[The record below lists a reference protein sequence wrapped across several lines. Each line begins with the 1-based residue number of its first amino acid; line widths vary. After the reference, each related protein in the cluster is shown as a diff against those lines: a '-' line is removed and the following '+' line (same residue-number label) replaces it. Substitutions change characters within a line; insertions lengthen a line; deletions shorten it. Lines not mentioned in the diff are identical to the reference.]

1 MPKIVQLRRMT
12 TAAAAAY
19 VGPVAE
25 CIVDLGSF
33 GIRVQDGA
41 TPGGFQ
47 TIQAANNLADLTD
60 KALARSNL
68 GLGSAALLN
77 ATTIAPID
85 NPNFTTNARVAGDD
99 VVTKTAA
106 QTLTTKTLTSP
117 ILITPAL
124 GTPASGLLTNCAG
137 LPVSTGIAG
146 LGTGIAAHLANGL
159 SAVNTATDHLLASK
173 RTGFVVAAG
182 GTQVVATP
190 QDTAGIIV
198 ISGQNA
204 VGFSTWFVGYD
215 NAAGFVGVVLL
226 GKAQAAGAVDT
237 ITAVGGNGAGNNNMT
252 FTVDNSGGNVTVGYK
267 VIPLTR

>member
-12 TAAAAAY
+12 TAAASAY

-25 CIVDLGSF
+25 CVIDLGSF

-60 KALARSNL
+60 KAIARSNL
-68 GLGSAALLN
+68 GLGSAALLDA
-77 ATTIAPID
+77 ATLAPID

-117 ILITPAL
+117 ILVTPAL

-146 LGTGIAAHLANGL
+146 LAAGVATHLADGMALN
-159 SAVNTATDHLLASK
+159 AATDTIVGGK
-173 RTGFVVAAG
+173 RTGFVVGAG

-190 QDTAGIIV
+190 GSSSGIII

-204 VGFSTWFVGYD
+204 VGFSTWFLGYD

-226 GKAQAAGAVDT
+226 GKCQSAGAVDP
-237 ITAVGGNGAGNNNMT
+237 IVAVAGNGAGNNNMT
-252 FTVDNSGGNVTVGYK
+252 FTVDGSGGNVTVGYK
-267 VIPLTR
+267 VIPFVR